1 MTRNRPNAFTIIE
14 LLVVVSIIALLIGIL
29 LPAITKARDQARLT
43 ISQTNLRNLSTAHAN
58 YAADWNDRQFTLVN
72 DGLAGYGDSASNAY
86 SNFHDACGGCGS
98 VMDPGC
104 HPGVILGWG
113 ETPGGYNSEGGF
125 VGYWMNHSGNWGLC
139 EPIVFPGGPGHIV
152 GFGAFRIPNAK
163 QFGQYVSGR
172 FYDQVFY
179 APKDT
184 IVMDSIQDCI
194 DDPGEFS
201 SACQGYDNTADPFWS
216 SYCLSPAAMFSPQVM
231 AHPGPNETDGWRD
244 PYSLPGGFR
253 SPAMSQAQY
262 PDLKT
267 HMLEHHWLQQRR
279 AECNPSFIGGTY
291 DGCEPYYFN
300 HGWESVPVGM
310 FYDGHVE
317 SIGVREAIAAD
328 SRMVAQTDTD
338 DWGLWSRDTPFGGT
352 EEPAPDGGYFMEMSY
367 DTLSFTSF
375 HVLTTDGIRGRDKLG
390 DG

>member
-1 MTRNRPNAFTIIE
+1 MKRITRTGFTIIE

-29 LPAITKARDQARLT
+29 LPAITKARDQAKLS
-43 ISQTNLRNLSTAHAN
+43 ISQTNLRNLATAHST

-72 DGLAGYGDSASNAY
+72 DGLAGYGSSAGYAY
-86 SNFHDACGGCGS
+86 SAFHEACGGCDG
-98 VMDPGC
+98 PNGAGC
-104 HPGVILGWG
+104 HPGIILGWG
-113 ETPGGYNSEGGF
+113 ETPDGYNSQNGF

-139 EPIVFPGGPGHIV
+139 EPIVFPGGPPHIV
-152 GFGAFRIPNAK
+152 GFGAFRFPNAK
-163 QFGQYVSGR
+163 QFNQYVSGR
-172 FYDQVFY
+172 YYDPVFY

-184 IVMDSIQDCI
+184 IVMDIIGPCL

-201 SACQGYDNTADPFWS
+201 SACQEYDPYADPFWS
-216 SYCLSPAAMFSPQVM
+216 SYCLSPAAMFAPAVM
-231 AHPGPNETDGWRD
+231 AHPGPKESDGWHD
-244 PYSLPGGFR
+244 PYSLVGGFH
-253 SPAMSQAQY
+253 SPSMSQAMY

-279 AECNPSFIGGTY
+279 SECNPGFVGGTY

-300 HGWESVPVGM
+300 HGWESVPIGM

-328 SRMVAQTDTD
+328 SRMLAQSD
-338 DWGLWSRDTPFGGT
+338 DDEWGLWSRDSTFGGADD
-352 EEPAPDGGYFMEMSY
+352 PPSGGYFMDYSY

-375 HVLTTDGIRGRDKLG
+375 HILTTDGILGRDKLG